1 MIKDLPTMEVSMDT
15 TQPGSVPRLNT
26 HNQRGNGQK
35 RKQDRK
41 QSKSSD
47 INDPE
52 PRNR

>member
-35 RKQDRK
+35 KGTEHK
-41 QSKSSD
+41 AKAWM
-47 INDPE
+47 
-52 PRNR
+52 